1 MFCALKDVK
10 ITRLVESQ
18 LCIGTFADVNNTLAL
33 LSSSLLVYHLEPEML
48 ENLTNVVDLE

>member
-1 MFCALKDVK
+1 MK

-48 ENLTNVVDLE
+48 ENLTNVVDLK